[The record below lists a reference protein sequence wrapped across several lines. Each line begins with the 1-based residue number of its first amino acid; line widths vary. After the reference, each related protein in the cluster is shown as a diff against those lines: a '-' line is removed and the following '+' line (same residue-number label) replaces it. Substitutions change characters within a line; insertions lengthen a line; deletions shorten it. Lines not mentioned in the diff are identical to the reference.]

1 MTDQSEDAGT
11 KKNGSRTKKITPAAV
26 LKKLVAFAKVYQLE
40 NEEDFLEAAR
50 IYAEEAALIAQM
62 RQILEDEGLTVW
74 KTYKTGDMLCAHP
87 LLSEL
92 QAIVAPLEVKEGP
105 QDFSCLKELYSRA
118 DVFGLDLYEAG
129 LGHQIEGMVA
139 ELYAGVGAVRRT
151 LHKYVSA
158 R

>member
-92 QAIVAPLEVKEGP
+92 PRHVDSANK
-105 QDFSCLKELYSRA
+105 CLATMGDMITKRGAKSEHAARA
-118 DVFGLDLYEAG
+118 LDAF
-129 LGHQIEGMVA
+129 
-139 ELYAGVGAVRRT
+139 R
-151 LHKYVSA
+151 LHA
-158 R
+158 